1 MVYFRVKILGEER
14 SDVQEQV
21 LVSSNMFF
29 VSAHVIDI
37 FNLFKKIPVQLQGQL
52 SKVQLESVAKLA
64 DKSENLKK
72 TLEGRR
78 IRNSIALAQNTIRQ
92 KQKV

>member
-21 LVSSNMFF
+21 LVSPNMFF
-29 VSAHVIDI
+29 ETAHNIDI
-37 FNLFKKIPVQLQGQL
+37 FNLVKKIPVQLQGQL
-52 SKVQLESVAKLA
+52 SKIQLESVAKLA

-78 IRNSIALAQNTIRQ
+78 IRNSIALAQNTMRQ

>member
-1 MVYFRVKILGEER
+1 M
-14 SDVQEQV
+14 
-21 LVSSNMFF
+21 
-29 VSAHVIDI
+29 SAHVIDI

>member
-1 MVYFRVKILGEER
+1 M
-14 SDVQEQV
+14 
-21 LVSSNMFF
+21 
-29 VSAHVIDI
+29 IDI

-92 KQKV
+92 KKKV

>member
-1 MVYFRVKILGEER
+1 M
-14 SDVQEQV
+14 
-21 LVSSNMFF
+21 
-29 VSAHVIDI
+29 IDI

>member
-1 MVYFRVKILGEER
+1 M
-14 SDVQEQV
+14 
-21 LVSSNMFF
+21 
-29 VSAHVIDI
+29 IDI

-72 TLEGRR
+72 TLEGGR